1 LAQQQT
7 SKWLVLEKKLTGT
20 FARKVFREI
29 RLRFHGS
36 KKALYEVALN
46 YLHGLIFNLNYLQY
60 SLSGVAQYV
69 PIFVLSHFSVF
80 LCIALYHS
88 DGIPY

>member
-80 LCIALYHS
+80 FMYS
-88 DGIPY
+88 FIPQ